1 MCSFN
6 AIILLKSVTED
17 EVLMNLKQLEVFVQV
32 AESKSFSATAKQL
45 FLTQPTVSAH
55 IASLE
60 KELNTCLLVRNTKGV
75 MLSESG
81 KALYS
86 YAEQML
92 ELEEK
97 IKEHFGVTGRR
108 SGSVLRIAAS
118 SVPSQYLLPEIM
130 ADFRKKYPN
139 ERLKLFETDSEKVVD
154 MIGSHQADI
163 GFTGTVIEK
172 GSCKYIPFFEDELV
186 IITPSTERFREMK
199 FLPMT
204 TWILDEP
211 MIVRE
216 EGSGTRKEAEK
227 VLSCMGIDAS
237 KLTIA
242 AMMENQETIKRSVAS
257 GMGISLISA
266 LAVADEVAAGKL
278 LSFSLSAYGGK
289 RNINLVF
296 DAGYP
301 KLPSAER
308 FIKNVEMI
316 YSPDR

>member
-1 MCSFN
+1 M
-6 AIILLKSVTED
+6 
-17 EVLMNLKQLEVFVQV
+17 
-32 AESKSFSATAKQL
+32 
-45 FLTQPTVSAH
+45 
-55 IASLE
+55 
-60 KELNTCLLVRNTKGV
+60 RNTKGV
-75 MLSESG
+75 ALSESG

-97 IKEHFGVTGRR
+97 IKEHFSVTGRR

-118 SVPSQYLLPEIM
+118 TVPSQYLLPEIM
-130 ADFRKKYPN
+130 ADFRKKYPD

-154 MIGSHQADI
+154 MISSHQADI

-172 GSCKYIPFFEDELV
+172 GSCRYIPFFEDELV
-186 IITPSTERFREMK
+186 VITPASERFREMK
-199 FLPMT
+199 SVPMT
-204 TWILDEP
+204 SWLSYEP

-227 VLSCMGIDAS
+227 VLRCMGINVS

-257 GMGISLISA
+257 GMGISMISA

-278 LSFSLSAYGGK
+278 FAFSLSAYGGK
-289 RNINLVF
+289 RHINLVF

-316 YSPDR
+316 YSLNK